1 MLKHVR
7 RGAALILSMAM
18 FIQLGIGNNYITFA
32 NEESQT
38 PEQTQ
43 EESGTTAPKTTG
55 EVPEESNDDSTGTQE
70 STEPAPET
78 GNNEGTVPDNVAA
91 STLVVQ
97 FVNEDKTNID
107 VNQYPDK
114 EIALTGLYVNNP
126 YQLVFNDHQ
135 INTEIEGYTLSKI
148 VDANDAQKEYPLTTM
163 EQGYVDIT
171 LSQNITKLQ
180 LVYTKN
186 PEPVQQPDNS
196 QTETDSQQP
205 SDEQEESSE
214 EDGQQEEQIKE
225 DTETVK
231 EETESEEV
239 SMPEQVLSAVASDGA
254 TITIMAPE
262 GSVPENSTV
271 IAEPVENDSI
281 AQSIEDVLNEE
292 DKTLNEYKAYD
303 ITILDKDGNEIQ
315 PEKDVQVSIT
325 GVSVS
330 GEEKVVFHIDDSNK
344 VEKVSDTSVGQ
355 TTLFNAESFSIYVLS
370 GVNNG
375 ISTLSIEGD
384 RNLKVGDT
392 AILECDWGWP
402 HNHNWRSSD
411 NDIVTIVNK
420 KGNQATIKAISK
432 GTARIYCGIN
442 YINITVTSDQLTVKF
457 NLNGGNGNVPSNIIA
472 KEGDVITLP
481 SGEGL
486 TYSSYYGDKVFVGWS
501 EIKNPN
507 AEGNYKPGKGGTIY
521 PSGSE
526 YYVSKDVTLYAA
538 WADKNVD
545 AEFYIRLD
553 GIIPT
558 EPQGH
563 DASEYSSAI
572 NITDAIK
579 VGTFYTNSTYPGVLP
594 QLNSTP
600 SDWQIK
606 RVYPEYNPE
615 TQYVLWYVIK
625 KESTWHVDG
634 VLLDKNKVNLA
645 YDPNAPAGTWENMPD
660 GRQYT
665 QGEVAI
671 ISDKVPT
678 RNGYTFVGWNT
689 SKDGSGVPYK
699 AQDRIQMNEDVTLY
713 AQWIEKNKITIN
725 YAVIGNGGIVNRT
738 SESLNPETG
747 EAQGSTAE
755 ANKGYRFVGWYNN
768 EACEGEPLTEDVY
781 YKPNRPES
789 GWINGTTFYAK
800 FEPIEAE
807 YKVEY
812 YYQENGQY
820 PEQATSSVTRKG
832 TTDQKVEVTDED
844 KTPTKAG
851 YVFDDKNEN
860 NVLAD
865 ETLNGDGGT
874 VLKVYFKQQFTVTY
888 APGDHGTFEPQ
899 TTGSLD
905 YGTKTPEFKGETT
918 GAAGYTFTGWDK
930 DIADTVTGNVTYT
943 AQWEANKDTEYKVEY
958 YYQENGQYPEQAT

>member
-1 MLKHVR
+1 M
-7 RGAALILSMAM
+7 
-18 FIQLGIGNNYITFA
+18 
-32 NEESQT
+32 
-38 PEQTQ
+38 
-43 EESGTTAPKTTG
+43 
-55 EVPEESNDDSTGTQE
+55 
-70 STEPAPET
+70 
-78 GNNEGTVPDNVAA
+78 
-91 STLVVQ
+91 
-97 FVNEDKTNID
+97 
-107 VNQYPDK
+107 
-114 EIALTGLYVNNP
+114 
-126 YQLVFNDHQ
+126 
-135 INTEIEGYTLSKI
+135 
-148 VDANDAQKEYPLTTM
+148 
-163 EQGYVDIT
+163 
-171 LSQNITKLQ
+171 
-180 LVYTKN
+180 
-186 PEPVQQPDNS
+186 
-196 QTETDSQQP
+196 
-205 SDEQEESSE
+205 
-214 EDGQQEEQIKE
+214 
-225 DTETVK
+225 
-231 EETESEEV
+231 
-239 SMPEQVLSAVASDGA
+239 
-254 TITIMAPE
+254 
-262 GSVPENSTV
+262 
-271 IAEPVENDSI
+271 
-281 AQSIEDVLNEE
+281 
-292 DKTLNEYKAYD
+292 
-303 ITILDKDGNEIQ
+303 
-315 PEKDVQVSIT
+315 
-325 GVSVS
+325 
-330 GEEKVVFHIDDSNK
+330 
-344 VEKVSDTSVGQ
+344 
-355 TTLFNAESFSIYVLS
+355 
-370 GVNNG
+370 
-375 ISTLSIEGD
+375 
-384 RNLKVGDT
+384 
-392 AILECDWGWP
+392 
-402 HNHNWRSSD
+402 
-411 NDIVTIVNK
+411 NK

-432 GTARIYCGIN
+432 GTARIYCGRYDLN

-486 TYSSYYGDKVFVGWS
+486 TYSSYYGGKVFVGWS

-600 SDWQIK
+600 SDRQIK

-645 YDPNAPAGTWENMPD
+645 YDPNAPAGTWKNMPD

-665 QGEVAI
+665 QGEDAI

-755 ANKGYRFVGWYNN
+755 ANKGYRFVGWYYN
-768 EACEGEPLTEDVY
+768 EACKGEPLTEDVY

-807 YKVEY
+807 YTVEY

-943 AQWEANKDTEYKVEY
+943 AQWTRDFKDISVIPFKGTYDGKGHNVKVKGIINGDKVEY
-958 YYQENGQYPEQAT
+958 STDGETYSDSLSFVDVTKDKQKVYVRVTNGDQSTVIESYVLITPAPVTVKSGSAKKVYDGTPLTNTKDTSISGLVNGEKVTLTTDGTITDVGSASNTVTIDWGSVKETNYTVTYKFGTLTVTAQSIDPSDPSYLNVKVSKPENKVYDGKDHKWIPEVTLEDGTPLVEGTDYTVTYSTENFKDVQKIKVTIEGTGNYSGTVTRTYKITRKPITVTTDSAIKVYDGSALTADGRVEGIVDGETYGFVITGAQTEVGSSENTYKIEWTGSAKEGNYKITENLGTLTVVPQSIDPEDPTEPEDPDSDQDSEKTDGEDTAAATNVGIFASLATSALAGMGILAALKKRRKN